1 MPVQP
6 IFRHRK
12 TFKASAET
20 CQSDMRSLSW
30 GSLFCSNWIYAQHHV
45 IIIFKAKF
53 KAKNQGKIQSKI
65 SDKNSKQNALEMLHT
80 KYEASIKSCLEG
92 LKSLI
97 IQIHSL
103 LDIPCL
109 LFHPT
114 AGQFKRISTRQEHYL
129 CTRVLGVLNTDF

>member
-1 MPVQP
+1 M
-6 IFRHRK
+6 
-12 TFKASAET
+12 T
-20 CQSDMRSLSW
+20 SLSW

-80 KYEASIKSCLEG
+80 KYEASIKNCLEG
-92 LKSLI
+92 LKSLM

-103 LDIPCL
+103 FKYTLSPISSYYRTVQKDKHKARAL
-109 LFHPT
+109 LVH
-114 AGQFKRISTRQEHYL
+114 KSLRCIEHR
-129 CTRVLGVLNTDF
+129 TSNN